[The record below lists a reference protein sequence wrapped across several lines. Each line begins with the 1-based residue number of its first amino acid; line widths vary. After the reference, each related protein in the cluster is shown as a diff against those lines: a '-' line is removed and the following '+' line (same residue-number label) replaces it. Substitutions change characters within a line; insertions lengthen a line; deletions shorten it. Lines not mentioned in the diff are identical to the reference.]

1 MSGAWS
7 NRLGCQGLGGNA
19 VGSWAR
25 EPLQRIIQDQTPQ
38 KETALLRDQLRIG
51 GLRLEL
57 WLGVTAS
64 DDHPKC
70 ACYKESFQQADRKCS
85 SCHGTGHV
93 PGYLK
98 WGYTTYWMSATDSG
112 TTFTDTE
119 VTNTF
124 KSSKVQL
131 VSTALTGTLESADFA
146 FTKALTASVWEY
158 DVQTHVRDSD
168 NSTVATE
175 YSLDSG
181 ATWNP
186 MSGLSAANPATGTI
200 RFRATLTRTSVSV
213 QSPLFQILRARYS
226 RIPLGTFINDYTEA
240 PVDGPWILA
249 INGYPDQQYIK
260 SEHGDAGPWILAI
273 NGYPDQQYIKSEHGD
288 APQGSSTFWTGGMSM
303 FDPLVTVGSDDEL
316 LHGPN
321 ILVQFMDGALAGKRY
336 RPTSWKQSDPF
347 AYKIVSQ
354 DFQVRVSD
362 PVGPYGYVW

>member
-7 NRLGCQGLGGNA
+7 NRLGCKGLGGNA

-51 GLRLEL
+51 GLKLEL
-57 WLGVTAS
+57 WLGVTESAE
-64 DDHPKC
+64 HPQC
-70 ACYKESFQQADRKCS
+70 ACYKQSFQQADRKCS

-98 WGYTTYWMSATDSG
+98 WGYSTYWMSATDVG
-112 TTFTDTE
+112 NTFTDTE

-124 KSSKVQL
+124 HSSKVQL
-131 VSTALTGTLESADFA
+131 TAGSLTGTLESADLP
-146 FTKALTASVWEY
+146 FTKELAASVWET
-158 DVQTHVRDSD
+158 DIQGFIREEASLTS
-168 NSTVATE
+168 SLTVE

-181 ATWNP
+181 VTWTA
-186 MSGLSAANPATGTI
+186 LSALPAAGPTTGSL
-200 RFRATLTRTSVSV
+200 RFRATLTRTTAAVR
-213 QSPLFQILRARYS
+213 SPLFEIVRARYS
-226 RIPLGTFINDYTEA
+226 RIPLGTFVNNYIEA
-240 PVDGPWILA
+240 PVD
-249 INGYPDQQYIK
+249 
-260 SEHGDAGPWILAI
+260 GPWILAI

-303 FDPLVTVGSDDEL
+303 FDPLVEVGSDAEL
-316 LHGPN
+316 IHGPN

>member
-7 NRLGCQGLGGNA
+7 KSAGCNGLGGNA

-25 EPLQRIIQDQTPQ
+25 EPLMRVIQDQTPQ

-57 WLGVTAS
+57 WLGVGS
-64 DDHPKC
+64 SIDYPKC

-85 SCHGTGHV
+85 SCHGTGFV

-98 WGYTTYWMSATDSG
+98 WGYETYWLSATDTG
-112 TTFTDTE
+112 NTFTNTE

-131 VSTALTGTLESADFA
+131 ADGALTGILESEDFI
-146 FTKALTASVWEY
+146 FTKALVDSVWEY
-158 DVQTHVRDSD
+158 DAQVFVRDTI
-168 NSTVATE
+168 NSTLTVE

-181 ATWNP
+181 VTWLA
-186 MSGLSAANPATGTI
+186 MGGLSTDNPGTGTI
-200 RFRATLTRTSVSV
+200 RFRACFTRISVTTR
-213 QSPLFQILRARYS
+213 SPLFEIVRARYS
-226 RIPLGTFINDYTEA
+226 RIPLGKFINPYTESPA
-240 PVDGPWILA
+240 DGPWILA

-260 SEHGDAGPWILAI
+260 TEHGDT
-273 NGYPDQQYIKSEHGD
+273 
-288 APQGSSTFWTGGMSM
+288 PQGSSTFWTAGLSM

-321 ILVQFMDGALAGKRY
+321 ILVQFMDGVLAGKRY

-347 AYKIVSQ
+347 AYKVVSQ
-354 DFQVRVSD
+354 DFQVRLSD

>member
-25 EPLQRIIQDQTPQ
+25 EPLQRIIADQTPQ

-57 WLGVTAS
+57 WLGV
-64 DDHPKC
+64 DDSTVHPKC

-85 SCHGTGHV
+85 SCHGTGYV

-98 WGYTTYWMSATDSG
+98 WGYDTHWMSATDAG
-112 TTFTDTE
+112 NTFANTE
-119 VTNTF
+119 VTSTF

-131 VSTALTGTLESADFA
+131 TGTALTGTIESTDFV
-146 FTKALTASVWEY
+146 FDNALASGWEAESK
-158 DVQTHVRDSD
+158 VFIRDET
-168 NSTVATE
+168 NSSITVE
-175 YSLDSG
+175 YSVDAG
-181 ATWNP
+181 ATWSP
-186 MSGLSAANPATGTI
+186 VSGLSAASPATGSI
-200 RFRATLTRTSVSV
+200 RFRATLTRVSLAIR
-213 QSPLFQILRARYS
+213 SPLFEIVRARYS
-226 RIPLGTFINDYTEA
+226 RIPLGKFINDYTGG
-240 PVDGPWILA
+240 PVD
-249 INGYPDQQYIK
+249 
-260 SEHGDAGPWILAI
+260 GPWILAI

-288 APQGSSTFWTGGMSM
+288 APQGSTTFWTGGMSQ

-316 LHGPN
+316 IHGPN

-336 RPTSWKQSDPF
+336 RPTSWKQADPF

-362 PVGPYGYVW
+362 PAGPYGSVW